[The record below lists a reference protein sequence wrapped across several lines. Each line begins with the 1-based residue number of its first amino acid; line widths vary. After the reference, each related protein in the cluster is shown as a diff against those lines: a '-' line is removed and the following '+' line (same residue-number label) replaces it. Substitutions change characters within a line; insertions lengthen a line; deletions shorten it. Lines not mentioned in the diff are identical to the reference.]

1 MKRLIVAFCLLSCM
15 LLPISVADEHSSNYW
30 EIDLDNGYIS
40 TKPIIVDNQVIVRTS
55 GFWTGEDRPHVYAFD
70 LDTGQE
76 NWRFKNAASTNHDMS
91 PLMHVEAGTGACGNW
106 SEMVIIGWTDGKV
119 TALDIEDGSL
129 TWSSQTEVVT
139 WGITGAMA
147 LDGDSV
153 VVPTRQGLSR
163 FCLSDGTENLRVD
176 LPQLGWRN
184 GVTVTNDSYLIGN
197 EEGIV
202 NIVSKSGNVTNISF
216 GDGMIRH
223 APIQTN
229 AGIIVHL
236 QKSDGSEIYLDGQ
249 LLSEEGYSPAIP
261 LQNGDDIFFATSSH
275 VIWWKCESNCTFQ
288 GKTDFHSNGEITL
301 QTNQNSTSIWYP
313 RNTPEGG
320 WATGLPG
327 QELEMYTT
335 SHDTYTTAGVAFG
348 TNGEMAFGND
358 AGILM
363 VVLDSS
369 ERPQIIDGSE
379 EFESESEDSSFQ
391 VGPEHFVL
399 VALIVAMIVFQYRKD
414 SAMVKKL
421 GVLLVLVISIM
432 ALPSI
437 SEVWSKEVDQLTES
451 PGDWDDDWPDEW
463 QGTQVVVFELPS
475 GEVAIGGLEG
485 HENVDQLTEAAALQ
499 LDIQIEKEMYSLGE
513 MIVSFNGQELDGWEF
528 TIDGERSQVG
538 ISSAEVGEASVVRWS
553 PA

>member
-1 MKRLIVAFCLLSCM
+1 MKRIIVALCLLSCM
-15 LLPISVADEHSSNYW
+15 LIPISTADEQNSDYW

-70 LDTGQE
+70 LYTGQE
-76 NWRFKNAASTNHDMS
+76 NWRFKNTASTNHDMS
-91 PLMHVEAGTGACGNW
+91 PIMHVEAGTGDCGDW

-129 TWSSQTEVVT
+129 VWSSQTEVVT

-147 LDGDSV
+147 LDGDDV

-163 FCLSDGTENLRVD
+163 FCLSDGNENLRVD

-197 EEGIV
+197 EEGVV
-202 NIVSKSGNVTNISF
+202 NIVSKSGNVTNISI
-216 GDGMIRH
+216 GDGKIRH
-223 APIQTN
+223 APIQTD

-236 QKSDGSEIYLDGQ
+236 QKDGGSGIYLGEQ

-261 LQNGDDIFFATSSH
+261 YQKADDIFFATSEH

-288 GKTDFHSNGEITL
+288 GRTAFHSNGEITL
-301 QTNQNSTSIWYP
+301 QENQNSTSVWYP
-313 RNTPEGG
+313 GNTPDGG

-327 QELEMYTT
+327 QELEMYAT
-335 SHDTYTTAGVAFG
+335 SHDTYTTAGIGFG
-348 TNGEMAFGND
+348 TNGEMALGND
-358 AGILM
+358 AGVLM
-363 VVLDSS
+363 VILDSS
-369 ERPQIIDGSE
+369 ENTPIVDGRE

-391 VGPEHFVL
+391 VEPEHFVL
-399 VALIVAMIVFQYRKD
+399 VGLVASILVFQYRKD
-414 SAMVKKL
+414 SAMVIKL
-421 GVLLVLVISIM
+421 GVLLVLVISII

-437 SEVWSKEVDQLTES
+437 SEVWSKEVDELTEA
-451 PGDWDDDWPDEW
+451 PGDWDDGWPSEW
-463 QGTQVVVFELPS
+463 EGTQVVVFELPS

-485 HENVDQLTEAAALQ
+485 HENVEQLTESAAIQ
-499 LDIQIEKEMYSLGE
+499 LGIQIEKETFSLGE